1 MFVGC
6 TFTTPEHKL
15 SKKYKRMSSKTTKYP
30 MFAVILQSH
39 LICGDA
45 FSKKVNVRPNFLRNM
60 ELSLCRV
67 VLCGGGTTAPALN
80 PARYLSPRIMHFFV
94 PIPGKGFSEWWYSWV
109 PVVALCLGAV
119 LGALFARSMA
129 DMLKSGLV
137 F

>member
-15 SKKYKRMSSKTTKYP
+15 LKKYKRMSSETTKNP
-30 MFAVILQSH
+30 MFAVILQRH

-45 FSKKVNVRPNFLRNM
+45 FSRKVNVRPNFLRNM
-60 ELSLCRV
+60 ELNLCRV

-80 PARYLSPRIMHFFV
+80 PARDLSPHIVYFFV
-94 PIPGKGFSEWWYSWV
+94 PIPGKGSSEWFRV
-109 PVVALCLGAV
+109 PVVALCLGA
-119 LGALFARSMA
+119 LFARSIV